1 MFKTELHCH
10 TAEVSNCAPATAA
23 EVAEHYLE
31 AGYTTIVLANHLS
44 KYTYQNK
51 RFDHSGW
58 SWDEKIDYYMDGF
71 HKLEDACGDKIHVL
85 LGCELR
91 LNKDGNDYLM
101 YGVTEEFLRSIPN
114 MMDEKIVD
122 VRAALNGIGG
132 LFFQAH
138 PFRNSMKV
146 TRPEYL
152 DGIEV
157 YNGHIGHDSR
167 NWVARQWA
175 EHFGLL
181 QSSGSDFHAVEHKI
195 SGGILTDVPV
205 TSNEQLVELLRSRNA
220 NLLKDP
226 TVVPC

>member
-1 MFKTELHCH
+1 
-10 TAEVSNCAPATAA
+10 
-23 EVAEHYLE
+23 
-31 AGYTTIVLANHLS
+31 
-44 KYTYQNK
+44 
-51 RFDHSGW
+51 
-58 SWDEKIDYYMDGF
+58 
-71 HKLEDACGDKIHVL
+71 
-85 LGCELR
+85 
-91 LNKDGNDYLM
+91 M
-101 YGVTEEFLRSIPN
+101 YGVNEDFLRSIPN

-138 PFRNSMKV
+138 PFRNGIKI

-205 TSNEQLVELLRSRNA
+205 VSNEQLVELLRSGGST
-220 NLLKDP
+220 LLKDP
-226 TVVPC
+226 PVVPC

>member
-10 TAEVSNCAPATAA
+10 SAEVSNCAPAGAR
-23 EVAEHYLE
+23 EVAEHYIE
-31 AGYTTIVLANHLS
+31 AGYTTLVLANHLS
-44 KYTYQNK
+44 KYTYKNK
-51 RFDHSGW
+51 RFDHSDW
-58 SWDEKIDYYMDGF
+58 SWNDKIDYYMNGF
-71 HKLEDACGDKIHVL
+71 HKLEEACAGKIHVL

-91 LNKDGNDYLM
+91 LNKDGNDYLL
-101 YGVTEEFLRSIPN
+101 YGVTEDFLRSMPD
-114 MMDEKIVD
+114 MMDMPITE
-122 VRAALNGIGG
+122 VREALHEIGG

-138 PFRNSMKV
+138 PFRNGMKV

-167 NWVARQWA
+167 TWVARQWA

-195 SGGILTDVPV
+195 SGGLLTDTPV
-205 TSNEQLVELLRSRNA
+205 LSNAQLVELLRSGNA
-220 NLLKDP
+220 TLLKDP